1 MEKQTFILKKRVVF
15 MRGNERFFR
24 LGLTVFCTVASVLL
38 FYDTLFGSHALQDLW
53 SKFVNAVSPIL
64 LGAFLAYLLAPMV
77 NYFERLFFYVFVRR
91 AKRKG
96 KLSAPVVRAISV
108 LLVWTV
114 VLVALILILSIL
126 LPELYRSAEQFAANT
141 NNYYDTISG
150 WIQTLFERFPDVETW
165 LTDRL
170 EDAYKEIDT
179 FVRSSLS
186 QIQSLM
192 AAAGRGFLGV
202 MNFLKDL
209 IVGVIVSVYLM
220 GAKEHSAASAKR
232 TLYSF
237 FSPQG
242 VRWITKAVKRADSIF
257 SGFVRG
263 KLLDSLIIG
272 ILCFLGCLIFN
283 FPYSPLVSVFVGVT
297 NVIPFF
303 GPFIGAVPST
313 FLILLVSPMQA
324 LYFIAFILALQQLD
338 GNVIGPKI
346 LGDQTGL
353 SSFGVIVAILV
364 GGSFF
369 GIPGM
374 FFGVPVFAC
383 ICSAWEFLIQLRL
396 ENRGLP
402 LEVKAYEQDPK
413 APKLPVRDRGGKKA
427 LSGEWREEE
436 EEGQA
441 EKREGT
447 ARQDASEPPAPPRE
461 RKWKKNRTLRENGEV
476 EEVDGEE
483 GAPALKSKKLKVN
496 FPEE

>member
-1 MEKQTFILKKRVVF
+1 MH
-15 MRGNERFFR
+15 GNERFFR
-24 LGLTVFCTVASVLL
+24 LGLTVFCTVAAVLL
-38 FYDTLFGSHALQDLW
+38 FYDTFFGSHALQDLW
-53 SKFVNAVSPIL
+53 NRFFSAVSPIL

-91 AKRKG
+91 AKLKG

-114 VLVALILILSIL
+114 VLVAVALILSIL
-126 LPELYRSAEQFAANT
+126 LPELYRSAEQFASNMG
-141 NNYYDTISG
+141 NYYDTIYG
-150 WIQTLFERFPDVETW
+150 WIQTMFERFPAVETW
-165 LTDRL
+165 MTDRW

-186 QIQSLM
+186 QIQTLM

-202 MNFLKDL
+202 MNFLKNL
-209 IVGVIVSVYLM
+209 IVGIIVSVYLM
-220 GAKEHSAASAKR
+220 STKEHSAASAKR
-232 TLYSF
+232 FLHSF
-237 FSPQG
+237 FSQQG
-242 VRWITKAVKRADSIF
+242 VRWIIKATKRADSIF

-272 ILCFLGCLIFN
+272 ILCFAGCLIFN

-297 NVIPFF
+297 NIIPFF

-324 LYFIAFILALQQLD
+324 LYFVIFILALQQLD

-383 ICSAWEFLIQLRL
+383 ICSAGEFLIQQRL
-396 ENRGLP
+396 ESRGLP
-402 LEVKAYEQDPK
+402 LEVKAYEKGPN
-413 APKLPVRDRGGKKA
+413 APKPVMRDRNGKR
-427 LSGEWREEE
+427 LIDEERTE
-436 EEGQA
+436 E
-441 EKREGT
+441 
-447 ARQDASEPPAPPRE
+447 
-461 RKWKKNRTLRENGEV
+461 KKKDGRTLKENGEV
-476 EEVDGEE
+476 EDSGGEE
-483 GAPALKSKKLKVN
+483 DAPALKSKKLKVN
-496 FPEE
+496 FPEEK